1 MEPLKRGASGV
12 SKPIINLNY
21 EILYFAIINVCEI
34 YLLYPVKNI
43 FTYLF

>member
-21 EILYFAIINVCEI
+21 EIF
-34 YLLYPVKNI
+34 I
-43 FTYLF
+43 FRYYKRLRNLFIVFF